1 MLAPFPFTL
10 SRPTR
15 LYRFMRTAAI
25 SAVLAVTPVLAAE
38 PTPAKPA
45 IMTDSTAPQL
55 ASEYLAYPGSLPS
68 KVMAVQSA
76 ARVVLEVA
84 VWTGMTR
91 TFTVTVP
98 DIDVPRT
105 SADAPKCERDLAEKS
120 IAFAQQ
126 FLGNTKHV
134 LARDLRMHD
143 TGGDVAKGAII
154 TEAGSLADA
163 LKSKGFARS
172 PDKSNTPWCTDK

>member
-1 MLAPFPFTL
+1 MMTPSKITRSRSAGLRRFAWTIATSAALVTL
-10 SRPTR
+10 P
-15 LYRFMRTAAI
+15 A
-25 SAVLAVTPVLAAE
+25 LAAD
-38 PTPAKPA
+38 PTPAQPA
-45 IMTDSTAPQL
+45 AKTDSTAPQL
-55 ASEYLAYPGSLPS
+55 ASEYLAYPGSFPS
-68 KVMAVQSA
+68 KVLAVQSA

-91 TFTVTVP
+91 TYTVTVP

-105 SADAPKCERDLAEKS
+105 SADAPKCERDLAAKS
-120 IAFAQQ
+120 ITFAQQ
-126 FLGNTKHV
+126 FLSNTKQV

-154 TEAGSLADA
+154 TDAGSLADA

-172 PDKSNTPWCTDK
+172 PDKASTPWCTDR